1 MNAGDDSMI
10 SEILTSVLLVAG
22 AATTLI
28 GTVGLLRFRTFYE
41 RVHAPTLGTTLG
53 VICVALASAIYFTAS
68 GGRAAVH
75 EVLIALFVTTT
86 TPVTL
91 LVLVRAA
98 VFRDEFESSA
108 NHNQGTEL

>member
-1 MNAGDDSMI
+1 MSAGAILMI
-10 SEILTSVLLVAG
+10 SEVLTSVLLVVG

-28 GTVGLLRFRTFYE
+28 GTLGLLRFRTFYE

-53 VICVALASAIYFTAS
+53 VICVALASAIYFSTT
-68 GGRAAVH
+68 GGRAVVH
-75 EVLIALFVTTT
+75 EILIVLFVTTT

-98 VFRDEFESSA
+98 VFRDEFERDRDPP
-108 NHNQGTEL
+108 LK